1 MMSAQGVVSRSE
13 EDTVDSGRGSGPDRP
28 VEPDEARAHGND
40 PDAVEIRNGGT
51 GGSEGDGPRR
61 VGEVREDREGAG
73 AQDAGREAATG
84 PGSAAQEGGKQPPGG
99 PHAL

>member
-1 MMSAQGVVSRSE
+1 
-13 EDTVDSGRGSGPDRP
+13 VDSGRGSGPDRP

-84 PGSAAQEGGKQPPGG
+84 PGSAAQEGWNIPSGSCLP
-99 PHAL
+99 